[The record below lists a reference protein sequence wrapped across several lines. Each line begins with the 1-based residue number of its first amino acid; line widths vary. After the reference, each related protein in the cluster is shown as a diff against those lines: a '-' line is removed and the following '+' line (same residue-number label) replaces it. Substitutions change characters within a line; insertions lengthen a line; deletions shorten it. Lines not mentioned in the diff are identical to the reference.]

1 MNLKKFTQKN
11 ADGSSVTYEFDVP
24 KMQGIPDHPGEPK
37 GTDTV
42 PAWLTPGEFVVNAEA
57 TRMFEPQ
64 IEAMNEVGRAVQRAQ
79 GGTIPEYHEDG
90 GVAGDASLE
99 ELEKLNLVTPYAD
112 KDGSITNILYPQ
124 VPPVDTLGELSK
136 ISGVPVEDV
145 IDPKAPEES
154 SYLSSLLGGDMTLGK
169 PSDSSLGEV
178 LPSMLTS
185 ITEKLSPYIGDEAR
199 LNQQQRARD
208 LTPDGKSTSVDTDF
222 EYIGTGTPGKF
233 MIQPT
238 TKTKTT
244 KDVATGKTIQEIQN
258 VINDPTATAETEGT
272 SEKDATNAGIE
283 FINNIS
289 QNDKFGQTSI
299 DGKEIVR
306 KDGGT
311 PDSDKEEGAGFLSKV
326 SDFFQEHFSDM
337 IDSDKLMNAAL
348 LYVGSRAL
356 GHSHAGSLNF
366 VGRTYLGEIQKKLK
380 VADQAALSNKYTKES
395 VEKYRDTGKVEDLE
409 LRQNIQKL
417 ESFDMVDKK
426 TGKTS
431 VITKYEDKNTG
442 KVTHLDSNGKPVKIE
457 NFRKLSDD
465 VTISNAQMSKYSNN
479 FEAEIKRQA
488 KDDDELALFSR
499 RLPNPQGFA
508 SQIAAKARELG
519 LDENKINSI
528 VPTITRQMIEDVKES
543 DGELDINETLAI
555 PYINAQLVSFSVK
568 DNELKKNLEGA
579 SSKVLVTLSEKI
591 SNDPIELNAKL
602 KDYSEQYS
610 KLKPREKELFNKKAP
625 DGFTGFTVYVS
636 EQLLN
641 K

>member
-64 IEAMNEVGRAVQRAQ
+64 IEAMNEVGKVVQKAQ
-79 GGTIPEYHEDG
+79 GGSIPEYKADG
-90 GVAGDASLE
+90 GEVEPLTGLTGGPESLIDVPMELLGVDPKDLLAKQEAKRREIIAGPGTPESLASLPLVPE
-99 ELEKLNLVTPYAD
+99 RDPKLQEVLDSTNPNLVPTD
-112 KDGSITNILYPQ
+112 
-124 VPPVDTLGELSK
+124 
-136 ISGVPVEDV
+136 ISGN
-145 IDPKAPEES
+145 IN
-154 SYLSSLLGGDMTLGK
+154 YLNSLLPE
-169 PSDSSLGEV
+169 PSVES
-178 LPSMLTS
+178 
-185 ITEKLSPYIGDEAR
+185 R

-326 SDFFQEHFSDM
+326 SDFFQEHFSDL

-356 GHSHAGSLNF
+356 GYSHAGSLNF